1 MLKLRKVF
9 FERKKLIAALM
20 LFSLIQESS
29 PLVIGLIQ
37 KKAFD
42 ELAGHH
48 GSLFWITVVVF
59 LGVVIVIN
67 MSRNQYGLLDAKITF
82 NTDKRFIN
90 SLFSKLK
97 DIETKPASDLLNV
110 VNVDLPSID
119 FAALTLTDLCVKLIF
134 LIGSL
139 IILLSY
145 SRPLTVTVI
154 IPLIIVQTVI
164 LLAQKYNEVLY
175 RRARKSSLKY
185 FGLMFDIITN
195 YKYMRFLSKLHPQA
209 AFDKQN
215 KVQVI
220 NSLKQAT
227 YASFLTNVISFVN
240 MLAIAFTLFVAN
252 HTNGISPG
260 TIALFLTYIAP
271 GFDFVT
277 ISSQTIELL
286 QRIRFVDNKI
296 GQLLLHMNHPNPEYG
311 KILKRFKTEFK
322 EGSSVLQGGDILCIV
337 GSNTSGKS
345 RLLREVAQT
354 PEQYLNLDANDFDL
368 PKPSVGYLPE
378 NPQVFHESLYNN
390 IHLFPN
396 PDVAQTT
403 KASESRLKQDLLQ
416 ILGLSVR
423 FKRDLQINAN
433 KISTGEK
440 SRIALARAA
449 LNSKLLI
456 LDRPFDAID
465 VARSQRILTWLK
477 ENQYIII
484 LTADQNWIKE
494 QANIVFRL

>member
-1 MLKLRKVF
+1 MLKIRKVF

-42 ELAGHH
+42 ELAVYH
-48 GSLFWITVVVF
+48 GSVFWMTVA
-59 LGVVIVIN
+59 LYIGVVIVIN

-90 SLFSKLK
+90 NLFSKLK
-97 DIETKPASDLLNV
+97 DIGATPASDLLNV

-139 IILLSY
+139 IILFSY
-145 SRPLTVTVI
+145 SRPLTITVI
-154 IPLIIVQTVI
+154 IPLIIVQTVVI
-164 LLAQKYNEVLY
+164 LAQRYNEVLY
-175 RRARKSSLKY
+175 RQARKASLKY

-195 YKYMRFLSKLHPQA
+195 YKYMRFLGKLHSQS

-227 YASFLTNVISFVN
+227 YASFLNNVISFVN
-240 MLAIAFTLFVAN
+240 MLAIALTLFVAN
-252 HTNGISPG
+252 RTNSISPG

-296 GQLLLHMNHPNPEYG
+296 GQLLLRVNHPNPEYE
-311 KILKRFKTEFK
+311 KVLKRFKTEFK
-322 EGSSVLQGGDILCIV
+322 EGNAALQEGDILCIV
-337 GSNTSGKS
+337 GNNTSGKS
-345 RLLREVAQT
+345 RLLRELAHA
-354 PEQYLNLDANDFDL
+354 PEQYLNIDTNGFDSSNH
-368 PKPSVGYLPE
+368 SVGYLPE
-378 NPQVFHESLYNN
+378 NPYVFHESLYNN
-390 IHLFPN
+390 IHLFPD
-396 PDVAQTT
+396 PDVTQTI
-403 KASESRLKQDLLQ
+403 KPSERVLKQDLLE
-416 ILGLSVR
+416 ILGLSAR
-423 FKRDLQINAN
+423 FKSDLQINAT

-440 SRIALARAA
+440 LRIALARAA

-456 LDRPFDAID
+456 LDRPFDVID
-465 VARSQRILTWLK
+465 VARSQKILTWLK
-477 ENQYIII
+477 DNRYIII
-484 LTADQNWIKE
+484 LTADQDWIKK
-494 QANIVFRL
+494 QADIVFRL